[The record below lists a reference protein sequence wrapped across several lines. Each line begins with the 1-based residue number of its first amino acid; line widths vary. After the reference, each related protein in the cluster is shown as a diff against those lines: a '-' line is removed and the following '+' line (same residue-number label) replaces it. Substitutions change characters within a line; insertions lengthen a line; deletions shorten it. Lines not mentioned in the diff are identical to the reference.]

1 MYALT
6 VRDLDA
12 QTYAKINLIAAEQ
25 ELPLS
30 QVVKRLLMAALER
43 HSASR
48 RSDFSRF
55 AGRWTQAE
63 AAEFDKLTERSIDE
77 KDWQKPVRNRCGFNR

>member
-43 HSASR
+43 HSASCK
-48 RSDFSRF
+48 SDFSRF
-55 AGRWTQAE
+55 AGRWSQSE
-63 AAEFDKLTERSIDE
+63 VRRSDRRS
-77 KDWQKPVRNRCGFNR
+77 WHGGMAQWRGPLPR